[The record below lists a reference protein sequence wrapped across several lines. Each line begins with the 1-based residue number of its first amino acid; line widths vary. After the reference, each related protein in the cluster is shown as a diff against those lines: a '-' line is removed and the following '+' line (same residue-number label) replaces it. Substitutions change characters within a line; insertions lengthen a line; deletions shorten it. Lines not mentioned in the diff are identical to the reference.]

1 MSTIGSADRRHVKD
15 GLNGGGSA
23 RRFSP
28 PIRSRAVNQ
37 AVDRVHVVFKTH
49 LDIGFSDF
57 ASTIVA
63 RYMDEFI
70 PNAISLS
77 EQMRAAGPGTA
88 GRSTDQPSTGFIWTT
103 GSWLIHEY
111 LERADGAG
119 RRRMEAAIEAGDVA
133 WHALPFSLFSENMD
147 ASLFRF
153 GLSLSQRL
161 DERFGKRTIAA
172 KMTDVPGHT
181 RGIVPLLAEAG
192 VEFLHIGV
200 NAASTPPDVPPV
212 FVWRDPASG
221 AEIVV
226 MYQGNYGDVMVVPG
240 LADALA
246 FAHTDDNV
254 GPQSA
259 DQLED
264 VYRTLAARFPDA
276 RIQAST
282 MDAFAER
289 LRPIRD
295 SLPVVTQEI
304 GDTWIY
310 GVASDPQKQAQYR
323 ALLRLRQAWLGS
335 GASGTELEGFSSNLL
350 LVPEHTNGL
359 DVKTHLN
366 DWTHYS
372 RGDFQAVRGHPNF
385 RRMEASWQE
394 QRDYL
399 GAAVSA
405 LPERRRSEAADVLA
419 QLTPARPDATAYE
432 RIADLSQALQTEHFS
447 VAFDPQVGSLI
458 RLQSGDTD
466 WAGPASPLGTFWY
479 ETYSAA
485 DYARYRR
492 QYLINKRTT
501 SWYARPDFTKPGIE
515 GEASEH
521 RVFRPRVTWSG
532 RRIGDQQEA
541 VLLLLDL
548 PAEAHERFGAPG
560 QLSVEVV
567 FPRAEPRVDF
577 VVQWF
582 DKPASRLPEAAWFSF
597 VLPDHGPRWRRSW
610 RMDKLGEWVSPLD
623 VVRNGNRRLH
633 AVGSGLCADDGEH
646 AVSVETL
653 DAPLVA
659 PGRPSLIDF
668 GNRQPDLRDGLHF
681 NLHNNLWGTDFPQW
695 YEDDAMFR
703 FSLRL
708 TR

>member
-1 MSTIGSADRRHVKD
+1 
-15 GLNGGGSA
+15 
-23 RRFSP
+23 
-28 PIRSRAVNQ
+28 
-37 AVDRVHVVFKTH
+37 
-49 LDIGFSDF
+49 
-57 ASTIVA
+57 
-63 RYMDEFI
+63 MDEFI

-77 EQMRAAGPGTA
+77 EQMRAAGPRKA

-111 LERADGAG
+111 LERADRAG

-161 DERFGKRTIAA
+161 DARFGKRTIAA

-240 LADALA
+240 LPDALA

-259 DQLED
+259 DQLGD
-264 VYRTLAARFPDA
+264 VYRTLATRFPDA

-289 LRPIRD
+289 LRSIRD

-399 GAAVSA
+399 GRQCPPYPSA
-405 LPERRRSEAADVLA
+405 GDPRRPTSSPSSRRRVRMPRRTSGSRTCPRRSRPSTSASPSTRRSAPSSGCNRATRIGPEP
-419 QLTPARPDATAYE
+419 PARWGRSGTRPT
-432 RIADLSQALQTEHFS
+432 
-447 VAFDPQVGSLI
+447 
-458 RLQSGDTD
+458 RL
-466 WAGPASPLGTFWY
+466 
-479 ETYSAA
+479 
-485 DYARYRR
+485 
-492 QYLINKRTT
+492 RTT
-501 SWYARPDFTKPGIE
+501 
-515 GEASEH
+515 
-521 RVFRPRVTWSG
+521 
-532 RRIGDQQEA
+532 
-541 VLLLLDL
+541 
-548 PAEAHERFGAPG
+548 
-560 QLSVEVV
+560 
-567 FPRAEPRVDF
+567 RAI
-577 VVQWF
+577 
-582 DKPASRLPEAAWFSF
+582 A
-597 VLPDHGPRWRRSW
+597 
-610 RMDKLGEWVSPLD
+610 
-623 VVRNGNRRLH
+623 
-633 AVGSGLCADDGEH
+633 GS
-646 AVSVETL
+646 T
-653 DAPLVA
+653 
-659 PGRPSLIDF
+659 
-668 GNRQPDLRDGLHF
+668 
-681 NLHNNLWGTDFPQW
+681 
-695 YEDDAMFR
+695 
-703 FSLRL
+703 
-708 TR
+708 

>member
-1 MSTIGSADRRHVKD
+1 
-15 GLNGGGSA
+15 
-23 RRFSP
+23 
-28 PIRSRAVNQ
+28 
-37 AVDRVHVVFKTH
+37 
-49 LDIGFSDF
+49 
-57 ASTIVA
+57 
-63 RYMDEFI
+63 
-70 PNAISLS
+70 
-77 EQMRAAGPGTA
+77 
-88 GRSTDQPSTGFIWTT
+88 
-103 GSWLIHEY
+103 
-111 LERADGAG
+111 
-119 RRRMEAAIEAGDVA
+119 
-133 WHALPFSLFSENMD
+133 
-147 ASLFRF
+147 
-153 GLSLSQRL
+153 
-161 DERFGKRTIAA
+161 
-172 KMTDVPGHT
+172 
-181 RGIVPLLAEAG
+181 
-192 VEFLHIGV
+192 
-200 NAASTPPDVPPV
+200 
-212 FVWRDPASG
+212 
-221 AEIVV
+221 
-226 MYQGNYGDVMVVPG
+226 
-240 LADALA
+240 
-246 FAHTDDNV
+246 
-254 GPQSA
+254 
-259 DQLED
+259 
-264 VYRTLAARFPDA
+264 
-276 RIQAST
+276 

-295 SLPVVTQEI
+295 SLPVITKEI

-323 ALLRLRQAWLGS
+323 ALLRLRQAWLAS
-335 GASGTELEGFSSNLL
+335 GASATDLEGFSGNLL

-372 RGDFQAVRGHPNF
+372 RRDFEAVRGQPNF

-419 QLTPARPDATAYE
+419 ELTPARPDATAYE
-432 RIADLSQALQTEHFS
+432 RIADLSQPLQTEHFS

-515 GEASEH
+515 AEASEH

-532 RRIGDQQEA
+532 RRIGDEQEA

-560 QLSVEVV
+560 QLSIEVV

-633 AVGSGLCADDGEH
+633 AVGSGLCADDGRARGVGRDARRAARRARTAEPH
-646 AVSVETL
+646 RLREPPARPARRSPLQPPQQPLGHRFPPVVRGRRAVSLQPPADPVSVVEPTRAATGPSSPFPKSQAL
-653 DAPLVA
+653 FEAARAVIPGGVTSSVRAGARPHPLYLERGQGPYVWDVDGNRYVDYALGYGPLILGHAPVVVRDAIA
-659 PGRPSLIDF
+659 PSSSGGSPSARSTVWSRSWPSSWSRRSREPTRRSSRPPGARPSPPRSAWR
-668 GNRQPDLRDGLHF
+668 G
-681 NLHNNLWGTDFPQW
+681 
-695 YEDDAMFR
+695 
-703 FSLRL
+703 S
-708 TR
+708 